1 MPGSLKVEFPVNP
14 CLPMTNKALKCR
26 KKSLKEYNLIN
37 KKQKTDNGKKKI
49 KSTNK
54 KQCK

>member
-37 KKQKTDNGKKKI
+37 KKQKNRQWKK
-49 KSTNK
+49 
-54 KQCK
+54 